1 MKNFIVIT
9 FIIASAITILAITI
23 NNFNTEQ
30 NYNQEQV
37 ERGGCCS
44 RHGGVCG
51 CQNSRAKCCDGA
63 LSPSCGC

>member
-1 MKNFIVIT
+1 MKKIILLIFILLGVI
-9 FIIASAITILAITI
+9 SVSLITI
-23 NNFNTEQ
+23 NNLNTEQ

-51 CQNSRAKCCDGA
+51 CQNGRAKCCDGV